1 MARLV
6 CWALIAGPVAFV
18 FIGLLAVAYRTH

>member
-1 MARLV
+1 MARLI
-6 CWALIAGPVAFV
+6 CWALIAGPIAFV